1 MGPEIECPEV
11 NAVLRWRAVDQ
22 TTVRQRQR
30 RPDSTATGDCQRL
43 TDSRRRQ
50 QCTRADKKKFLFIY
64 HPPEEIM
71 VRLPYFIHTVQYV
84 SPA

>member
-1 MGPEIECPEV
+1 MGPEIEGPEV
-11 NAVLRWRAVDQ
+11 NAVLRWLAVDQ

-50 QCTRADKKKFLFIY
+50 QCTRADKKKFSFHLPPSRRNNGSLALFYSYCSIC
-64 HPPEEIM
+64 
-71 VRLPYFIHTVQYV
+71 
-84 SPA
+84 